1 MKMIFCNGCFDVLH
15 RGHIELLKYA
25 RSLGDK
31 LVVGIDSDERVK
43 YLKGSTRPFN
53 SQDDRK
59 SMLESIKYIDEVFIF
74 GSEGELELLIK
85 DLKPSTMIVGEEYKD
100 KKVVGHTPDI
110 ELRFFNKING
120 YSTTDFIKNITS
132 R

>member
-1 MKMIFCNGCFDVLH
+1 MDTVFCNGCFDVLH